1 MEESLERRRAKRAG
15 HRGVVTSIDSIY
27 VTRYLQET
35 RQARS
40 QTSIKGG
47 STLGVHAFTQLQSPL
62 IISGGIHNMAHFY
75 MGYHTILKIGTN

>member
-1 MEESLERRRAKRAG
+1 MHLCVHVRCICVFAC
-15 HRGVVTSIDSIY
+15 VCVC
-27 VTRYLQET
+27 VCVCV
-35 RQARS
+35 QARS